1 MNQAESHSDGGNSSH
16 QLNNESVAIFLI
28 VKMTFCMRY

>member
-1 MNQAESHSDGGNSSH
+1 MYQDESHGGGGNSSH

-28 VKMTFCMRY
+28 EKMLVCMWL